1 MTITVPE
8 YFWQILVPL
17 LLLAIMNLNTFGIP
31 LNYFWPLP
39 EVTFG
44 PYLNTFGKE
53 KVLGQVAA
61 EGGEATR
68 LLQQVAAHEGRHAC
82 GAVDPQQVGRQVDA
96 RMARTKVHLPNTPSL

>member
-1 MTITVPE
+1 
-8 YFWQILVPL
+8 
-17 LLLAIMNLNTFGIP
+17 MNLNTFGIP

-96 RMARTKVHLPNTPSL
+96 RMARAKVHLPNTNIVL